1 MNKSQDANAKILIAG
16 IGNLLLT
23 DEGVG
28 VHIIRE
34 LSKRKLPE
42 NVELVDIGTASFD
55 LLTFMQGK
63 DKVIIIDAIAV
74 DDKPGAMYRLSPD
87 DIVSGK
93 QELLTSLH
101 QFGIPEVLSSIK
113 QKGEKIEIVIFG
125 IVPKDYQTYGTEL
138 TPELKESLPKIIKE
152 ILKEI
157 GEEKRPG

>member
-23 DEGVG
+23 DEGIG

-34 LSKRKLPE
+34 LGKRKLPE

-63 DKVIIIDAIAV
+63 DKVIIIDAMAV
-74 DDKPGAMYRLSPD
+74 DDEPGTLYKLSPD
-87 DIVSGK
+87 DIISGK
-93 QELLTSLH
+93 QKLLTSLH
-101 QFGIPEVLSSIK
+101 QFGIPEVLSSIR
-113 QKGEKIEIVIFG
+113 QKGEKIKIVIFG

-138 TPELKESLPKIIKE
+138 TPELKKSLPKVIKE

-157 GEEKRPG
+157 GV

>member
-55 LLTFMQGK
+55 LLTFMEGK

-74 DDKPGAMYRLSPD
+74 DDKPGALYKLSPD

-93 QELLTSLH
+93 QKLLTSLH

-138 TPELKESLPKIIKE
+138 TPELKTSLPKVIKE